1 MYADSNREVWINIV
15 ERKYGI
21 AVSRFTFTA
30 KDKYIAYLYSFDGEI
45 IGLWN
50 AGEGFSYEI
59 VEVRLLNDNYEVKEI
74 LGEELVKCKM
84 GK

>member
-50 AGEGFSYEI
+50 AGEGFSY
-59 VEVRLLNDNYEVKEI
+59 
-74 LGEELVKCKM
+74 
-84 GK
+84 